1 VSRFPT
7 TKSEGAEGSDGQGK
21 QENFDGVAFQRAQRE
36 KLGKK
41 FETMSNGE
49 SNAWMRDY
57 RPTGPIL
64 RRLTERARRGIANDA
79 AIESTVPAEQS
90 GE

>member
-1 VSRFPT
+1 MTDKVNKR
-7 TKSEGAEGSDGQGK
+7 D
-21 QENFDGVAFQRAQRE
+21 FDGVACQRAQRE
-36 KLGKK
+36 LGKK

-64 RRLTERARRGIANDA
+64 RRFTERARRGIANEP